1 MSNAALINQTGV
13 VTSVIVVPT
22 NVTICPVDGLPIALQ
37 GTNVTLGAPQYVMT
51 NYSGTYRGK
60 YAGIGDTYNA
70 TTDKFISNQTI
81 VNVTSNVTSNVSAV

>member
-1 MSNAALINQTGV
+1 MSNAALIDGGGNVTG
-13 VTSVIVVPT
+13 VIVVPP
-22 NVTICPVDGLPIALQ
+22 NATICPTDGLPIALQ

-51 NYSGTYRGK
+51 NYAGTYRGK

-81 VNVTSNVTSNVSAV
+81 VNVTSNVTSNVSVV